1 MNTLAVP
8 FFATDEVWNFMLQL
22 CIISVGLLAGNIVR
36 TKVSFMQ
43 KSLIPTALIGG
54 ALLLIFKAIYTDLFG
69 WEDLIDKHTMEVIT
83 YHALG
88 LGFVALALK
97 NNKVESKSSTM
108 KVIETGTLTAST
120 YIIQGIVGLLVTIPM
135 FYFGKQIFYAAGLLL
150 PMGYGQGPGQAL
162 NFGTIY
168 MDRAAEQGIIFPG
181 KDFGLS
187 IAAMGFVIGCVVG
200 VIYLNILKK
209 KGKIKISEIQ
219 EKQRNRLS
227 DYESENEIPDTES
240 VDKMSIQIGLVLF
253 TYLLVYLFNH
263 TLQSFDLGTF
273 GEKTLMPLMW
283 GFNFLLGT
291 LFGIMIKGIMKS
303 LQRAKIMKRE
313 YINNYLLNRISGLFF
328 DVMIVAGTT
337 AIDFREFKGFAMP
350 FLLVCILG
358 AIATFWFIMKVCK
371 HIYPNYVYEGFFSMF
386 GMLTGTAS
394 NGMILLREIDPKFET
409 PAANNLVLQSLPA
422 VALGFPVLLLVSY
435 APQGFN
441 AALITLGILIA
452 VFIIFNLFLFRKKI
466 FKKHKQ

>member
-36 TKVSFMQ
+36 TKVPFMQ

-337 AIDFREFKGFAMP
+337 AIDFREFKGFALP

>member
-1 MNTLAVP
+1 MLAVP
-8 FFATDEVWNFMLQL
+8 FFATDEVWNVMLQL

-168 MDRAAEQGIIFPG
+168 MDRAAEQGIIFSG

-219 EKQRNRLS
+219 EKQRNKLS
-227 DYESENEIPDTES
+227 DYESVNEIPDTES

-337 AIDFREFKGFAMP
+337 AIDFREFKGFALS

-371 HIYPNYVYEGFFSMF
+371 HLYPNYVYEGFFSMF

>member
-1 MNTLAVP
+1 MNILAVP
-8 FFATDEVWNFMLQL
+8 FFATDQVWSVMLQL
-22 CIISVGLLAGNIVR
+22 CIIAVGLLAGNILR
-36 TKVSFMQ
+36 TKVPFMQ
-43 KSLIPTALIGG
+43 KSLIPSALIGG
-54 ALLLIFKAIYTDLFG
+54 ALILIFRWLYSDVLG
-69 WEDLIDKHTMEVIT
+69 WEDLINKSTMEIIT

-108 KVIETGTLTAST
+108 KVVETGTLTAST

-168 MDRAAEQGIIFPG
+168 MDRAAEQDIAFPG

-187 IAAMGFVIGCVVG
+187 IAAMGFIIGCVVG

-209 KGKIKISEIQ
+209 KGKIKIAEIK
-219 EKQRNRLS
+219 EKQMNKLS
-227 DYESENEIPDTES
+227 DYEGENEIPDTES
-240 VDKMSIQIGLVLF
+240 VDKLSIQFCLILF

-263 TLQSFDLGTF
+263 FLQTLDLGNF

-291 LFGIMIKGIMKS
+291 LFGIMIKGIMNGLK
-303 LQRAKIMKRE
+303 RANIMKRE
-313 YINNYLLNRISGLFF
+313 YINNYLLNRISGFFF
-328 DVMIVAGTT
+328 DIMIVAGTA
-337 AIDFREFKGFAMP
+337 AINFTEFKGFVLP
-350 FLLVCILG
+350 YILVCTLG
-358 AIATFWFIMKVCK
+358 AIATFWFVLKVCK
-371 HIYPNYVYEGFFSMF
+371 HLYPNYTYEGFFSMF

-409 PAANNLVLQSLPA
+409 PAANNLDLQSLPA
-422 VALGFPVLLLVSY
+422 VALGFPVLLLVSL
-435 APQGFN
+435 APQGFTQ
-441 AALITLGILIA
+441 ALITLGILIV
-452 VFIIFNLFLFRKKI
+452 VFIIFNLFLFRKKV
-466 FKKHKQ
+466 FKKKK